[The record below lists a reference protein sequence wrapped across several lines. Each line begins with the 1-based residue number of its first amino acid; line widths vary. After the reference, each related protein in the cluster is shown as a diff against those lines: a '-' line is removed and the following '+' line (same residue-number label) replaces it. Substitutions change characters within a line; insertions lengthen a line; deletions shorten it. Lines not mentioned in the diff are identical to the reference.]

1 MGQNICKAKPSVY
14 DQFPHLL
21 KWKHEFDALMIVDA
35 DLEALYE
42 CFCEIDEDGSGEVDL
57 MEMIRYLDLQRT
69 KFNYRIFT
77 LFDEDG
83 SGEIDFREFVVAS
96 WNYCTMSKTALTKF
110 AFDLYD
116 DDGSGAIDMDE
127 MERCL
132 KEVYGKEFKKSENAK
147 RVKKSIEKLIFE
159 AQIEEISLKDFNEF
173 CGHHPGLLFPAFKFQ
188 IDLKREIVGAKF
200 WQRASDTRVKLTNG
214 KQVSVQDILKARV
227 HNAVLDVDDYA
238 NNNSVNTIKVNK
250 NGRVSRGSVFDVIS
264 SSKSSGGNNKYN
276 YNANGNETKAA
287 NFNINTFTKNTGS
300 LAERRASAGI
310 FSPNAKAKIRSVGK
324 LQKLRRTKKASRD
337 MIKNRRKRHK
347 DKRIN
352 PI

>member
-1 MGQNICKAKPSVY
+1 MGQSSCKAQPSVY
-14 DQFPHLL
+14 EKFPHLL
-21 KWKHEFDALMIVDA
+21 QWKHEFDALMIVDS
-35 DLEALYE
+35 DLEALYD

-57 MEMIRYLDLQRT
+57 MEMIRYLDLQRS

-132 KEVYGKEFKKSENAK
+132 KEVYGKEYKRSENAK
-147 RVKKSIEKLIFE
+147 RVKKSIKKLIYE

-173 CGHHPGLLFPAFKFQ
+173 CDHHPGLLFPAFKFQ
-188 IDLKREIVGAKF
+188 IDLKREIVGSKF
-200 WQRASDTRVKLTNG
+200 WSRASDTRVKLTNG

-227 HNAVLDVDDYA
+227 NLQDVDVNPYSGG
-238 NNNSVNTIKVNK
+238 NGLHTVNTIKVNK
-250 NGRVSRGSVFDVIS
+250 NGRVLRGSIFDAVTSSGNSKSNNYGLESKEHTFDVHRFK
-264 SSKSSGGNNKYN
+264 KS
-276 YNANGNETKAA
+276 
-287 NFNINTFTKNTGS
+287 TGT

-310 FSPNAKAKIRSVGK
+310 FSTSANAKIRSVGK
-324 LQKLRRTKKASRD
+324 LQKIRRTVTATNVRTNRSKRRVSTHRD
-337 MIKNRRKRHK
+337 NRIIPR
-347 DKRIN
+347 
-352 PI
+352 

>member
-1 MGQNICKAKPSVY
+1 MGQNTCKAKPSVY
-14 DQFPHLL
+14 EKFPHLL
-21 KWKHEFDALMIVDA
+21 QWKHEFDALMIVDS

-57 MEMIRYLDLQRT
+57 MEMIRYLDLQRS

-132 KEVYGKEFKKSENAK
+132 KEVYGKEYKKSENAK
-147 RVKKSIEKLIFE
+147 RVKKSIKKLIFE

-173 CGHHPGLLFPAFKFQ
+173 CDHHPGLLFPAFKFQ
-188 IDLKREIVGAKF
+188 IDLKREIVGSKF
-200 WQRASDTRVKLTNG
+200 WSRASDTRVKLTNG

-227 HNAVLDVDDYA
+227 NRQDINVDQYSSSDGL
-238 NNNSVNTIKVNK
+238 NSVNMIKVNK
-250 NGRVSRGSVFDVIS
+250 NGRVSRGSILDVITNS
-264 SSKSSGGNNKYN
+264 GNSKSNSN
-276 YNANGNETKAA
+276 YLETKAH
-287 NFNINTFTKNTGS
+287 TFDVDKFKKSTGT

-310 FSPNAKAKIRSVGK
+310 FSKTANAKIRSVGK
-324 LQKLRRTKKASRD
+324 LQKIRRTVSASDVRSNSK
-337 MIKNRRKRHK
+337 IRNRRRVA
-347 DKRIN
+347 KRII
-352 PI
+352 PR